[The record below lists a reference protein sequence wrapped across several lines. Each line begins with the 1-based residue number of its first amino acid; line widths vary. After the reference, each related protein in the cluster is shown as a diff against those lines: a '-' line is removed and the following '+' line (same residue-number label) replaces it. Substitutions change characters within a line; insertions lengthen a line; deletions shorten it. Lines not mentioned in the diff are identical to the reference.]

1 MSSLEDKINEHPSL
15 SKAGDLVSFLDDLES
30 LDLNTDTRESLHRI
44 RRVAQHFLDHVAS
57 VDPEL
62 CSFQALKGI
71 DQQLSKIR
79 QELNQFKSNKS
90 ANHLINANTAADSV
104 LATMRALW
112 VPVLDLDLDQVREAI
127 GSFRKSVGQNARYA
141 EQDLTTIRQEIE
153 ELREDVSSL
162 KASIKEEKARADSVV
177 SELQSQFSKAEESRR
192 SEFSS
197 FLKEEEEKMDE
208 ARNSFEENSKANL
221 EKSEK
226 RVEKLSSQLNERSE
240 STVNKI
246 ESLKDKAERLV
257 HVIANTGMVG
267 GYQRVANEE
276 RNAGRFWDAVS
287 LCSLVGMVVFAIFA
301 FKGTLDEFEIGAFLA
316 RFGVVLTFGALA
328 GYGARQADKHH
339 KVERRNRRV
348 ELELASIDPF
358 LAELPEAERNQV
370 KAAVADRLFAREVVD
385 VGEFQNASGGPSQA
399 SEASSP

>member
-1 MSSLEDKINEHPSL
+1 MSSLEDKVNEHPSL
-15 SKAGDLVSFLDDLES
+15 SKAGELVTFLDDLES
-30 LDLNTDTRESLHRI
+30 LDWNTEIRESLHRI
-44 RRVAQHFLDHVAS
+44 RRVSQHFLDHIAS

-71 DQQLSKIR
+71 DQQLAKIR

-90 ANHLINANTAADSV
+90 VNHLANANTAADSV
-104 LATMRALW
+104 LTTMRALW
-112 VPVLDLDLDQVREAI
+112 VPVVDLDLDQVREAI

-141 EQDLTTIRQEIE
+141 EQDLTKIRREVEELRQEI
-153 ELREDVSSL
+153 SSM
-162 KASIKEEKARADSVV
+162 KSSIKEERSRADAVV
-177 SELQSQFSKAEESRR
+177 SELQSQFSKAEDSRR
-192 SEFSS
+192 NEFASS
-197 FLKEEEEKMDE
+197 LKEEEEKMEAARSSFDE
-208 ARNSFEENSKANL
+208 KSKINL

-226 RVEKLSSQLNERSE
+226 ALEDIASQLNERSE
-240 STVNKI
+240 NTIDDI
-246 ESLKDKAERLV
+246 ESLKGKAERLV

-287 LCSLVGMVVFAIFA
+287 LCALVGMVSFAIFA
-301 FKGTLDEFEIGAFLA
+301 FKGTLEEFEVGAFLA

-339 KVERRNRRV
+339 RVERRNRRV

-358 LAELPEAERNQV
+358 LAELPEEERNQV
-370 KAAVADRLFAREVVD
+370 KAAVADRLFAREEANVLELQ
-385 VGEFQNASGGPSQA
+385 GISRAKPQA
-399 SEASSP
+399 AEGQ